1 MTILRSKEVKGQGS
15 KLRWESSV
23 LAPIPDWGLVIPP
36 KLTYS
41 LVAPGTFVCTEPFCM
56 LDTVEAGLEG
66 VGAIEGKGS

>member
-1 MTILRSKEVKGQGS
+1 M
-15 KLRWESSV
+15 
-23 LAPIPDWGLVIPP
+23 APILDRGLVIPP

-56 LDTVEAGLEG
+56 LDTVEAGSEG